1 MLRASKAILCA
12 LAADVGLS
20 SAARTQLKTEL
31 SSGVADVMGR
41 IGALLQTRG
50 GAEGEVSKLRA
61 LALEMITPGATDS
74 LNEAL
79 AKVIVQL
86 ETEVETKI
94 KSWHLDTGRA
104 VDAAVDAL
112 TGATTNAVAEKG
124 TADELDGAWN
134 SCVRDEKAK
143 RVAIEEAEED
153 LQQARNSQ
161 IEPVP
166 DGAKADVVAKQS
178 ALGDATS
185 AWQDARRNCLE
196 KHESRHV
203 ALCFFGKALQ
213 RKCGKVT
220 EYRDLIGEIEKV
232 NGGGYSRPDRGE
244 EWKAVAATK
253 CMLSKV
259 IAGSEITAT
268 TLDACES
275 AINFD
280 RDVGVL
286 DKKTGEFATLTS
298 PAIFTCDE
306 ETITFGGETWEV
318 PTGEAP
324 ASSEYVVRPFSLA
337 VSLDEDSSPF
347 ALCSG
352 DASPPEEDTVLC
364 RPGQDIISG
373 TFQHFGHASA
383 SSPQECNEFCES
395 KPGCTAWVRVRVP
408 DGDPEWSAMC
418 FLTKQ
423 IPPVWEAD
431 GNRDSGVP
439 GCVMP

>member
-20 SAARTQLKTEL
+20 SAARTQLNTEL

-143 RVAIEEAEED
+143 RVAIEEAEDD

-161 IEPVP
+161 VEPCQQQEDRAPTGFQPQAATLQFDCDISTHGNCDAQIEDYMDQIDSMISGVKA
-166 DGAKADVVAKQS
+166 DTQAAVESWTEAKNACDAAKADVLAKQS

-185 AWQDARRNCLE
+185 AWQAARSDCQE
-196 KHESRHV
+196 KHESRQV
-203 ALCFFGKALQ
+203 SLCIFGKALQ

-220 EYRDLIGEIEKV
+220 EYRDLIEEIEKV
-232 NGGGYSRPDRGE
+232 NGGGFSRPDRRE
-244 EWKAVAATK
+244 EWKAVASTK

-259 IAGSEITAT
+259 VAGSEISST
-268 TLDACES
+268 TLDACEK
-275 AINFD
+275 AISFD

-286 DKKTGEFATLTS
+286 DEKQGEFAELTS
-298 PAIFTCDE
+298 PAKFTCNE
-306 ETITFGGETWEV
+306 AFITFTGETWEV
-318 PTGEAP
+318 PAGEAP
-324 ASSEYVVRPFSLA
+324 ASSGYVSKPFNPA

-347 ALCSG
+347 A
-352 DASPPEEDTVLC
+352 
-364 RPGQDIISG
+364 
-373 TFQHFGHASA
+373 
-383 SSPQECNEFCES
+383 
-395 KPGCTAWVRVRVP
+395 
-408 DGDPEWSAMC
+408 MC
-418 FLTKQ
+418 
-423 IPPVWEAD
+423 
-431 GNRDSGVP
+431 
-439 GCVMP
+439 